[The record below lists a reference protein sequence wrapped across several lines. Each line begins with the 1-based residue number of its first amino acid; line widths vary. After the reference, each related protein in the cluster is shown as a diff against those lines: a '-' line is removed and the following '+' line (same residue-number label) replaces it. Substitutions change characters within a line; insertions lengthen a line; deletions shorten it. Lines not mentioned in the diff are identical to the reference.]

1 MKKPAVNAIFIFAL
15 FIFYGSSVYAETVL
29 SESVSSDIAD
39 DRKINTAG
47 TGEIVPLDASKGE
60 KLTLLFMGDI
70 MGHISQIKSAKQPDG
85 VTYDYTH
92 CFDYIREYI
101 SAADIAVANLEVTL
115 AGPPYT
121 GYPRFSSPDSLAAA
135 CKNAGIDVLVTANNH
150 SADLGKRGIERT
162 IKVLDSL
169 NIAHTGTFLSNSDR
183 QKKTPLIIEKNNFKI
198 ALLNYTSET
207 NGIPVPKPF
216 KVNIIN
222 TERIKAD
229 IAKAKSAKPDAVIL
243 FFHWGVEKQNE
254 PGAGQAELAEICFNA
269 GADIIIGSHPH
280 VLQKSIWENRP
291 GRNKFVVYS
300 LGNFIANQKAPKTD
314 GGQMLQLTLSKDNGI
329 TTLSKANYMLSWI
342 YGPVID
348 RKRKFY
354 ILPCKDY
361 ENTPEFFTAPEYY
374 NRMKEFISESRKL
387 LDARNKNVEEI
398 K

>member
-1 MKKPAVNAIFIFAL
+1 MKKPAITAIFLFAL
-15 FIFYGSSVYAETVL
+15 FIFNGSSVYAETVL
-29 SESVSSDIAD
+29 SEPVSSDIAD
-39 DRKINTAG
+39 DRKINTTA
-47 TGEIVPLDASKGE
+47 TGEIVPVAELNTE
-60 KLTLLFMGDI
+60 KITLLFMGDI

-135 CKNAGIDVLVTANNH
+135 CRDAGIDVLVTANNH

-169 NIAHTGTFLSNSDR
+169 NIRHTGTFMSNSDR
-183 QKKTPLIIEKNNFKI
+183 QKKTPLIIEKNNFRI

-229 IAKAKSAKPDAVIL
+229 IAKAKSGKPDAVIL
-243 FFHWGVEKQNE
+243 FFHWGVEKQTE
-254 PGAGQAELAEICFNA
+254 PDADQVKLAETCFNA

-291 GRNKFVVYS
+291 GRNKFAVYS

-314 GGQMLQLTLSKDNGI
+314 GGQMIQLTLSKNNGI
-329 TTLSKANYMLSWI
+329 TTLSKASYMLSWI
-342 YGPVID
+342 YGPETG

-361 ENTPEFFTAPEYY
+361 ENNAEFFAAPEYY
-374 NRMKEFISESRKL
+374 NRMKEFIAESRKL
-387 LDARNKNVEEI
+387 LDTRNKNVEEI